1 VRGARLLAS
10 VAGVALFAA
19 ALTAVSPARAEE
31 PAKADEADAVG
42 PRRYPPTSVR
52 PRIIV
57 AGLAVTG
64 LAYGG
69 ALLGHALAP
78 DLPGM
83 DDLQIPIAGPWI
95 SLAQMDCPAGE
106 EDCSAELVLRGI
118 LTIADGLMQIGGLAI
133 VGEGIFMTTE
143 APAPDAPKPEAFTIR
158 AAPIVTGSMTG
169 VGITGTF

>member
-1 VRGARLLAS
+1 VRGARLL
-10 VAGVALFAA
+10 AGVALFAA
-19 ALTAVSPARAEE
+19 ALTAASPARAQE
-31 PAKADEADAVG
+31 PAKPDEADALG

-78 DLPGM
+78 SLPGM

-95 SLAQMDCPAGE
+95 SLAQMDCPADE

-143 APAPDAPKPEAFTIR
+143 AAPAAPKPEAFTIR

-169 VGITGTF
+169 IGITGTF

>member
-1 VRGARLLAS
+1 MRLLPS
-10 VAGVALFAA
+10 LALFAA
-19 ALTAVSPARAEE
+19 AIALASPARAQQAE
-31 PAKADEADAVG
+31 AAQANEADAAG
-42 PRRYPPTSVR
+42 PRRYPPSSVR

-57 AGLAVTG
+57 AGIAVAG

-69 ALLGHALAP
+69 ALLGAALAP

-83 DDLQIPIAGPWI
+83 DDMRIPIAGPWI
-95 SLAQMDCPAGE
+95 SLAQMSCPAEE

-118 LTIADGLMQIGGLAI
+118 LTVADGLMQLGGLAI

-143 APAPDAPKPEAFTIR
+143 ATSPEAPKPQAFTVR

>member
-1 VRGARLLAS
+1 VTALAS
-10 VAGVALFAA
+10 PALAQEAA
-19 ALTAVSPARAEE
+19 PSEQ
-31 PAKADEADAVG
+31 ADAAG
-42 PRRYPPTSVR
+42 PRRYPPSSVR

-69 ALLGHALAP
+69 ALLGAALAP

-83 DDLQIPIAGPWI
+83 DDMQIPVVGPWM
-95 SLAQMDCPAGE
+95 SLAQMDCPADE

-143 APAPDAPKPEAFTIR
+143 AAAPAEPKPQAFTIR
-158 AAPIVTGSMTG
+158 AAPVVTGSMTG
-169 VGITGTF
+169 IGITGTF

>member
-1 VRGARLLAS
+1 V
-10 VAGVALFAA
+10 VALGLAA
-19 ALTAVSPARAEE
+19 VTAASPARAEE
-31 PAKADEADAVG
+31 PAQAAAEADAAG
-42 PRRYPPTSVR
+42 PRRYPPSSVR

-57 AGLAVTG
+57 AGIAVTG

-69 ALLGHALAP
+69 ALLGAALAP

-83 DDLQIPIAGPWI
+83 ADLQIPIAGPWI
-95 SLAQMDCPAGE
+95 SLAQMDCPADE

-118 LTIADGLMQIGGLAI
+118 LTVADGLMQLGGLAI

-143 APAPDAPKPEAFTIR
+143 AAAPAPKPGAFTIR

-169 VGITGTF
+169 IGIAGTF